1 MLGAGG
7 ALLVIGVILLFV
19 VPWIGIPVGIAGLV
33 VLVAYLAGFG
43 RRAASGEP

>member
-7 ALLVIGVILLFV
+7 ALLVIGVVLLFF
-19 VPWIGIPVGIAGLV
+19 VPWIGIPVGIAGLI

-43 RRAASGEP
+43 RRAAGGEP